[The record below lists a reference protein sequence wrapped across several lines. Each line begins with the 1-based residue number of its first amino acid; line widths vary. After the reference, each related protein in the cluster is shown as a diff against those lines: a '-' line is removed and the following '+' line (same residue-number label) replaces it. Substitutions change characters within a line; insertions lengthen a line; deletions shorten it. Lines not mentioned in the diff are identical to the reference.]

1 MVNAALRSKV
11 GPVGHR
17 DRLYAQAIAALGS
30 ALARVAA
37 GYEADRE
44 VRRDLLQE
52 MHTAL
57 WRSLEAFDGRCA
69 LKTWTWR
76 VAHNVGASHLARQR
90 MRFVELDELPVEHDA
105 EEALDR
111 SRALVRL
118 TGLVHALAPVDRQ
131 LLLLYLEGLD
141 ARALSEVTGLSTSN
155 VATRVHRLKAAL
167 ARRFQEGARHD

>member
-1 MVNAALRSKV
+1 MRD
-11 GPVGHR
+11 R
-17 DRLYAQAIAALGS
+17 DRLYREAIQQLAP

-52 MHTAL
+52 MHAAL
-57 WRSLEAFDGRCA
+57 WHSLSLFDGRCA

-76 VAHNVGASHLARQR
+76 VAHNVGAAHLGKHRT
-90 MRFVELDELPVEHDA
+90 RFVELEELPVEHDL
-105 EEALDR
+105 EGNLDR
-111 SRALVRL
+111 SRALARL
-118 TGLVHALAPVDRQ
+118 TELVHALKAADRQ

-141 ARALSEVTGLSTSN
+141 AVSIAEVTGLSSSN

-167 ARRFQEGARHD
+167 ARRFQEGARHG